1 MLLIDTMLG
10 NDDLEEKE
18 EMKNALVKQ
27 IAKKKKQLRR
37 PRITSCK
44 NILTGHRGIKI
55 WIEQRQCPLYIKLLS
70 YIKYIVSILYINRFI
85 IVKCKY
91 N

>member
-27 IAKKKKQLRR
+27 IAKKKNNLGGRE
-37 PRITSCK
+37 S
-44 NILTGHRGIKI
+44 HRA
-55 WIEQRQCPLYIKLLS
+55 RT
-70 YIKYIVSILYINRFI
+70 F
-85 IVKCKY
+85 
-91 N
+91 

>member
-27 IAKKKKQLRR
+27 IAKKKKLRR

-55 WIEQRQCPLYIKLLS
+55 WIEQRQCPTVHKASVLY
-70 YIKYIVSILYINRFI
+70 
-85 IVKCKY
+85 
-91 N
+91 